1 MSTSA
6 ETPRD
11 HAARFLAMAAEA
23 RDEGKSGVAELLT
36 EVARR
41 VAAAEPILVQAPQQD
56 TVVDQLQQ
64 ETDLDGNTDPALG
77 RLRG

>member
-23 RDEGKSGVAELLT
+23 RDEGKSGVADLLT